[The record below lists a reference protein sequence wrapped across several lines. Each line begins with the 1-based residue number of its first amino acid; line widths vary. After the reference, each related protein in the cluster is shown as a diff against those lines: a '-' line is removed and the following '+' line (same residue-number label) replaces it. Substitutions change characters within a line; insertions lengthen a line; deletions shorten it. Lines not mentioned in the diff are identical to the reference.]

1 MSVGIRSMM
10 ARFGRI
16 AVCGSIATYNDSKP
30 TLIPSIEPI
39 LVFKEIRM
47 EGFNINRFMD
57 RYPEA
62 LEQLSQWIKEV
73 IPVLINIDFS
83 VLISLIF
90 FIII

>member
-39 LVFKEIRM
+39 KETCTD
-47 EGFNINRFMD
+47 GFENMPKAF
-57 RYPEA
+57 
-62 LEQLSQWIKEV
+62 
-73 IPVLINIDFS
+73 IDMLQGGNTGKAI
-83 VLISLIF
+83 VKA
-90 FIII
+90 